1 MLSPAT
7 RYGRAA
13 LLLAVFVAACESPVG
28 LPSGATRYAPPDV
41 YRTWWQLTESCS
53 GLTGEFGAVRWYRV
67 AAVDSFDL
75 EGTWASGAW
84 YPTGNRIVIA
94 QQEIT
99 DGEVVRHEMLHAL
112 RQVGGH
118 PRDLFLDKCGGVVA
132 CDGGCVQD
140 AGGPPDTSTTAPF
153 VSLADISVKTVV
165 VPNIVSPSR
174 DSGWFSV
181 MVTATSSAARPV
193 RVAVPTRRPW
203 VAFTFSGMGGGE
215 AMWNGDTA
223 VAFAPAGTAG
233 ATRRYVFD
241 IRPTVPGLVALP
253 PGSYSVNG
261 VFAQRLASPV
271 ALTVSP

>member
-7 RYGRAA
+7 RQLRAA
-13 LLLAVFVAACESPVG
+13 VLLAVFLAACESPVG

-41 YRTWWQLTESCS
+41 YQAWWQLTERCS
-53 GLTGEFGAVRWYRV
+53 GLTGELGAVRWYRV

-112 RQVGGH
+112 RQAGGH
-118 PRDLFLDKCGGVVA
+118 PRDLFLDKCGGIVA

-153 VSLADISVKTVV
+153 VSLAKISVNTIV
-165 VPNIVSPSR
+165 VPDVVSSSR
-174 DSGWFSV
+174 DSGWFTV
-181 MVTATSSAARPV
+181 TVTATNSTTQPV
-193 RVAVPTRRPW
+193 RAAVPTMWPW
-203 VAFTFSGMGGGE
+203 VGFMFSGTGGGE
-215 AMWNGDTA
+215 AMWNGDSA

-241 IRPTVPGLVALP
+241 VQPVVPGLVDLG
-253 PGSYSVNG
+253 PGSYTVKG
-261 VFAQRLASPV
+261 MFAERPASPV
-271 ALTVSP
+271 PVTVSP